1 MKTAT
6 ATEVKT
12 KFGQYLDIAQKEPV
26 MIEKSGRNS
35 VVLIS
40 AEEYAH
46 LQALED
52 RVWAEKTMEAAKSG
66 FLGSE
71 ASMVFL
77 KEMMEKHADTE
88 SE

>member
-12 KFGQYLDIAQKEPV
+12 KFGLYLDIAQKEPV

-35 VVLIS
+35 AVLIS
-40 AEEYAH
+40 ADEYAH

-52 RVWAEKTMEAAKSG
+52 SVWAAKAMEAAKSG
-66 FLGSE
+66 FLGPE

-77 KEMMEKHADTE
+77 KEVMEKHADTE

>member
-12 KFGQYLDIAQKEPV
+12 KFGLYLDIAQKEPV
-26 MIEKSGRNS
+26 MIEKSGRHS
-35 VVLIS
+35 AVLIS
-40 AEEYAH
+40 AEKYAH

-52 RVWAEKTMEAAKSG
+52 DIWAAKAMEAAKSG

-71 ASMVFL
+71 DSMAYL
-77 KEMMEKHADTE
+77 KEMLEKHADTE